1 MAWTAGCLW
10 RLSPLLADEPAK
22 TLNAAKQLC
31 ASADRPNLFIKIP
44 GTPKGLS
51 AIEDA
56 IFAGIPVN
64 VTLIFSR
71 DQYLEAASAYMRG
84 IERRIKAG
92 LNPAVHSVA
101 SIFISRWDKAIAGKA
116 RRCLRR
122 SRELAQWC
130 SVEVTRF
137 GNRIGN
143 GNGGRGII
151 HAEGVRGDF
160 LSSAPQAR
168 TAPGMAT
175 WLAARRAVAL
185 PGLGEPVDLVA

>member
-1 MAWTAGCLW
+1 MPRMAWTAGCLW

-44 GTPKGLS
+44 GTPKGRS

-71 DQYLEAASAYMRG
+71 DQYLEAASAFMRG

-101 SIFISRWDKAIAGKA
+101 SIFISRWI
-116 RRCLRR
+116 RRLR
-122 SRELAQWC
+122 
-130 SVEVTRF
+130 V
-137 GNRIGN
+137 
-143 GNGGRGII
+143 
-151 HAEGVRGDF
+151 
-160 LSSAPQAR
+160 
-168 TAPGMAT
+168 
-175 WLAARRAVAL
+175 RRADAFGARENL
-185 PGLGEPVDLVA
+185 PSGARLR